1 MLAPER
7 VPTLVQIVSLN
18 RVYSGDC
25 IKCSTSNQDCFI
37 VSNNIIR
44 IVCKNFQNLWLS
56 RCNVKLFYCSTI
68 DLILF
73 TELKLVTIDLSD
85 KKFLNAVFRWKLIVS
100 PKLYRS
106 MPNFIAYVV
115 KSNLLSPMSIASV
128 DKTLWSHWSA
138 ITSELHD
145 NRVVSLYK
153 CISIKWQRWSRHRIG
168 TSEVAAADGLT

>member
-1 MLAPER
+1 MPKM
-7 VPTLVQIVSLN
+7 
-18 RVYSGDC
+18 
-25 IKCSTSNQDCFI
+25 KCSILNQNCFI
-37 VSNNIIR
+37 VSNN
-44 IVCKNFQNLWLS
+44 CKNFQNLWLS
-56 RCNVKLFYCSTI
+56 RSRVKLFYCSTF

-168 TSEVAAADGLT
+168 TSEVATACRRFNIKGRNGLYLSYCKGGPYSLL